1 MREMMNVKDAQ
12 LRLEQ
17 LMEGHLP
24 PRETPVLA
32 NPMYVKAYDGFLK
45 YGSTCDALREGS
57 DGAGGFLVPDE
68 FEEKIVTAL
77 KERNILRQLA
87 TVRTTRHPL
96 KLTKAVGEG
105 HAVWVPEE
113 DAIPEQSSSFE
124 QLQLGAYKL
133 ATMVRVT
140 DEQLED
146 SAFDIEDFIAKAF
159 GERLA
164 DAEEEAFL
172 FGDGRGKPLGIAGQ
186 VETLVS
192 TENEA
197 EITAD
202 DLLELQHSIP
212 KRYRDNGV
220 YLMHDATAAMLRKL
234 RSARGR
240 NIWVEDFTRKTPDC
254 LFGRPV
260 ITCASMPRAE
270 HGKLAI
276 LFGDFSQYLIGDR
289 GHRSVKR
296 LTEVYARQGMVG
308 YLVSQRVDGVLL
320 ERSAIAG
327 LTVK

>member
-1 MREMMNVKDAQ
+1 MRETMNVKDAQ

-24 PRETPVLA
+24 HREMPVLA
-32 NPMYVKAYDGFLK
+32 NPMYARAYEGFLK
-45 YGSTCDALREGS
+45 YGSACDTLREGS

-68 FEEKIVTAL
+68 FEERIITGL
-77 KERNILRQLA
+77 KEKNVLRQLA
-87 TVRTTRHPL
+87 TVKTTRHPL
-96 KLTKAVGEG
+96 KLTRAIGEG

-113 DAIPEQSSSFE
+113 GAIPEQSGSFD

-140 DEQLED
+140 DELLED
-146 SAFDIEDFIAKAF
+146 SVFDIEDFIAKAF

-172 FGDGRGKPLGIAGQ
+172 FGDGKGKPLGISSQ
-186 VETLVS
+186 VEALIP

-212 KRYRDNGV
+212 KKYRDNGV
-220 YLMHDATAAMLRKL
+220 YLMHDTTAAMIRKL
-234 RSARGR
+234 RSASGR
-240 NIWVEDFTRKTPDC
+240 NIWVEDLTRMTPDC

-260 ITCASMPRAE
+260 ITCSSMPRAE
-270 HGKLAI
+270 RGKLAI

-296 LTEVYARQGMVG
+296 LNEVYAQRGMVG
-308 YLVSQRVDGVLL
+308 YLVSQRVDAVLL
-320 ERSAIAG
+320 EKNALAG

>member
-1 MREMMNVKDAQ
+1 M
-12 LRLEQ
+12 
-17 LMEGHLP
+17 
-24 PRETPVLA
+24 
-32 NPMYVKAYDGFLK
+32 
-45 YGSTCDALREGS
+45 
-57 DGAGGFLVPDE
+57 
-68 FEEKIVTAL
+68 
-77 KERNILRQLA
+77 
-87 TVRTTRHPL
+87 
-96 KLTKAVGEG
+96 
-105 HAVWVPEE
+105 WVPEE
-113 DAIPEQSSSFE
+113 GAIPEQSSSFD

-140 DEQLED
+140 DELLED
-146 SAFDIEDFIAKAF
+146 SAFNIEDFIAKAF

-164 DAEEEAFL
+164 EAEEEAFL
-172 FGDGRGKPLGIAGQ
+172 FGDGMGKPLGIASQ
-186 VETLVS
+186 VETLIP

-202 DLLELQHSIP
+202 DLLELQHSVP
-212 KRYRDNGV
+212 KKYRDNGV

-270 HGKLAI
+270 RGKLAI

-320 ERSAIAG
+320 EKSAIAG